1 MPTKEHQPRYRVG
14 DRVGGKY
21 RSATWTGRIT
31 DVVKK
36 GTREAT
42 TKYSIK
48 PDKGSRH
55 AGEPARIHRYGD
67 KIHKVR

>member
-1 MPTKEHQPRYRVG
+1 MATNAQKPRYRVG
-14 DRVGGKY
+14 DHVGGKY

-31 DVVKK
+31 GVVRR
-36 GTREAT
+36 GTKEST

-48 PDKGSRH
+48 PDKRSRH